1 MVEIGTYEGLIA
13 TSSSFR
19 CLLENIHQQEEQ
31 EQEQMEPEANIQR
44 RRSTGCVTFSEKE
57 NEDGLLIDSS
67 NFETKEEGSVK
78 WPVYIA
84 YLRAG
89 AGLFFGVLLLILVFG
104 FREVASIFYSW
115 WLAKWSA
122 DEGYRHHQ
130 LNNCTKI
137 MNEQIKTIRSMNDI
151 EWEKYRNSRFYFYC
165 G

>member
-1 MVEIGTYEGLIA
+1 MVEIGTYKELLT

-19 CLLENIHQQEEQ
+19 GLLENIHQQEEQ
-31 EQEQMEPEANIQR
+31 EQEQVEHLGGIQR
-44 RRSTGCVTFSEKE
+44 RRSTRCVTFSEKE

-78 WPVYIA
+78 WHVYIA
-84 YLRAG
+84 YLQAG
-89 AGLFFGVLLLILVFG
+89 VGLVFGVLLLILVFG

-122 DEGYRHHQ
+122 DEGHRHHQ

-137 MNEQIKTIRSMNDI
+137 MNEQINKIRSMNDI
-151 EWEKYRNSRFYFYC
+151 EWEKYRHSRFYFYC

>member
-1 MVEIGTYEGLIA
+1 MVEIGTYKGLLG

-31 EQEQMEPEANIQR
+31 AEEQMEPEANIQR
-44 RRSTGCVTFSEKE
+44 RRSTECVTFSEKE

-67 NFETKEEGSVK
+67 NSETKEEGSVK
-78 WPVYIA
+78 WHVYIA
-84 YLRAG
+84 YLQAG
-89 AGLFFGVLLLILVFG
+89 VGLVFGVLLLILVFG

-122 DEGYRHHQ
+122 DEGHRHHQ

-137 MNEQIKTIRSMNDI
+137 VNEQINMIRSMNDI